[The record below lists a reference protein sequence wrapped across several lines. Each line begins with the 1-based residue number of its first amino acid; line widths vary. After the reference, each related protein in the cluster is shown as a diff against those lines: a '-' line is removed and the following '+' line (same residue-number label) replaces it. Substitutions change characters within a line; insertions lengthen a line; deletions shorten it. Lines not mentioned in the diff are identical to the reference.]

1 MKLYFY
7 CVEYLFK
14 KLSYSLIIIG
24 AILAV
29 RLPPLN
35 ALKAFEASARQL
47 SFTRAAEELFV
58 TQAAISHQ
66 IKSLEEYLGI
76 KLFMRKNRALLLT
89 EEGQSYFL
97 DIKDIFNSLNDATE
111 RLLARGAKG
120 AITVSL
126 QPSFA
131 IQWLVPRL
139 SVFNQLNPDI
149 DVRIKAVDQPDNSLT
164 EDVDVAIYHGRG
176 RWPKVHADQL
186 HTEYMVPVCSPL
198 LLQGS
203 KPLKTIEDFTQ
214 HTLLHDTSRRDWK
227 RWFKE
232 AGIRANNV
240 NHGPIFSHSAMV
252 VQAAVYGQGIAL
264 AQRVLAKPDIDAGRL
279 VIPVEHSLVSK
290 NAFYIVCRESQVDV
304 GKIAAF
310 RNWVLDTVAQEQA
323 DDELENATV

>member
-1 MKLYFY
+1 M
-7 CVEYLFK
+7 
-14 KLSYSLIIIG
+14 
-24 AILAV
+24 AA

-47 SFTRAAEELFV
+47 SFTKAAEELFV

-66 IKSLEEYLGI
+66 IKSLEEHLGL
-76 KLFMRKNRALLLT
+76 KLFMRKNRSLLLT

-97 DIKDIFNSLNDATE
+97 DIKDIFTSLHEATE
-111 RLLARGAKG
+111 KLLARGAKG

-139 SVFNQLNPDI
+139 TSFNVQHPEI
-149 DVRIKAVDQPDNSLT
+149 DVRIKAVDQADNSLT

-176 RWPKVHADQL
+176 RWPDVYAEQL
-186 HTEYMVPVCSPL
+186 HTEYLVPVCSPL
-198 LLQGS
+198 LLSGK
-203 KPLKTIEDFTQ
+203 KPINTMHDLAN

-232 AGIRANNV
+232 ANVKGINV

-252 VQAAVYGQGIAL
+252 VQAAVHGQGVAL
-264 AQRVLAKPDIDAGRL
+264 AQSVLAKPELDAGRL
-279 VIPVEHSLVSK
+279 VNLFDHRLISK
-290 NAFYIVCRESQVDV
+290 NAFYIVCREHQMDV
-304 GKIAAF
+304 GKISAF
-310 RNWVLDTVAQEQA
+310 REWMLATVAQE
-323 DDELENATV
+323 EE

>member
-1 MKLYFY
+1 M
-7 CVEYLFK
+7 
-14 KLSYSLIIIG
+14 ST
-24 AILAV
+24 

-35 ALKAFEASARQL
+35 ALRAFEASARHL

-66 IKSLEEYLGI
+66 IKSLEEHLSI
-76 KLFMRKNRALLLT
+76 KLFMRKNRSLLLT

-97 DIKDIFNSLNDATE
+97 DIKDIFNALHEATDK
-111 RLLARGAKG
+111 LLARGAKG

-139 SVFNQLNPDI
+139 NAFNILHPDI

-164 EDVDVAIYHGRG
+164 EDVDVAIYYGRG
-176 RWPKVHADQL
+176 RWSNVHAEKL
-186 HTEYMVPVCSPL
+186 HTEYLIPVCSPL
-198 LLQGS
+198 LLSGK
-203 KPLKTIEDFTQ
+203 KPLFSLNDLTQ

-232 AGIRANNV
+232 VGVKGINV
-240 NHGPIFSHSAMV
+240 NHGPIFSHSSMV
-252 VQAAVYGQGIAL
+252 LQAAIHGQGVAL
-264 AQRVLAKPDIDAGRL
+264 AHSVLAKPDITSGRL
-279 VIPVEHSLVSK
+279 VCPFNEVLVSK
-290 NAFYIVCRESQVDV
+290 NAYYIVCREQQSDL

-310 RNWVLDTVAQEQA
+310 RDWVMDTVENEQEEISDGQ
-323 DDELENATV
+323 LK

>member
-1 MKLYFY
+1 M
-7 CVEYLFK
+7 
-14 KLSYSLIIIG
+14 
-24 AILAV
+24 AT

-35 ALKAFEASARQL
+35 ALRAFEASARQL

-66 IKSLEEYLGI
+66 IKSLEEHLGI

-89 EEGQSYFL
+89 EEGQSYYL
-97 DIKDIFNSLNDATE
+97 DIKDIFTALHEATE
-111 RLLARGAKG
+111 KLLARGAKG

-139 SVFNQLNPDI
+139 NAFNLLHPEI

-176 RWPKVHADQL
+176 NWSGVHADKL
-186 HTEYMVPVCSPL
+186 HTEYLIPVCSPL
-198 LLQGS
+198 LQTDK
-203 KPLKTIEDFTQ
+203 KPLFTVNDLAS

-227 RWFKE
+227 RWFKQV
-232 AGIRANNV
+232 GVRGVNV

-252 VQAAVYGQGIAL
+252 LQAAIHGQGIAL
-264 AQRVLAKPDIDAGRL
+264 ANSVLAKPEIDSGRL
-279 VIPVEHSLVSK
+279 VCPFNDVLISK
-290 NAFYIVCRESQVDV
+290 NGFYIVCREQQIDI
-304 GKIAAF
+304 GKIEAF
-310 RNWVLDTVAQEQA
+310 RNWMLNTVSEEQEDFFEGQI
-323 DDELENATV
+323 V